1 MDVRTSFIIAMGIL
15 LFTMYYLE
23 KEMERDQ
30 IYLLFAGLSAITGIG
45 TAYMVH
51 TRSQFYETAMILTVT
66 FVLIAILYH
75 EDAEAEIKEQV
86 KKKKP
91 EKEKGKPGKKK
102 KGKPGKK
109 KKGKRRKK

>member
-30 IYLLFAGLSAITGIG
+30 IYLLFAGLSAITGAG

-51 TRSQFYETAMILTVT
+51 KRSDFYEFSMILTVT

-75 EDAEAEIKEQV
+75 EDEEPEIKEQV

-91 EKEKGKPGKKK
+91 GKEKKEPGKKK
-102 KGKPGKK
+102 KGK
-109 KKGKRRKK
+109 KKGKRRK